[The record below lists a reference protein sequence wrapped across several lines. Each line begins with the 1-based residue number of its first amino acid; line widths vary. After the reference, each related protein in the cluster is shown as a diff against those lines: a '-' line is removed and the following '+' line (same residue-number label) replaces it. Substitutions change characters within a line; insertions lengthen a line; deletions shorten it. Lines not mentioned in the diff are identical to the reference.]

1 MYRTML
7 RSLLCATVLALLI
20 GHVSTATAAG
30 TLFVTDLN
38 GDPYAQSNVGRVLA
52 FDATTGQYLRTVVTG
67 LTVPSAV
74 TIGPGGLLY
83 VTNSGT
89 GQVLSFNPSSN
100 NVPASSGSVYAS
112 GIFAPGG
119 LLYDRSDNSMFVSQL
134 AATQTGFFG
143 EDVYHFN
150 SSGQLVTTDGTGG
163 IIGVGSGQTGR
174 AGMALDSNHNLY
186 VGTFDLN
193 SGSIL
198 EFTAASHYV
207 NSSTF
212 ATQAF
217 GASQMVFRNGNLL
230 VDAQFE
236 GAVLQYDSSGNFTP
250 SNPYIYLGSSAFNS
264 GLIGHGSNSLF
275 VSSIGSG
282 TGPGQI
288 GLYNID
294 TGAPLHTGSDDL
306 IDMNTLAA
314 ANGGTGVPNTNSFQP
329 SSAFTYFL
337 PGDFNLDG
345 TRTTADIQSMMQA
358 LTNPNG
364 FESANDLSADELA
377 QLGDL
382 NGDGK
387 FNGADLQTLLADL
400 KGLPP
405 VNAPEPSS
413 LLLAGISL
421 AIVAFQVR
429 GRMLQ

>member
-1 MYRTML
+1 MCHSML
-7 RSLLCATVLALLI
+7 RSLLCASLVPLLLI
-20 GHVSTATAAG
+20 GHVYTAAANPSAG

-52 FDATTGQYLRTVVTG
+52 FDASTGLYLRTVVTG

-89 GQVLSFNPSSN
+89 GQVLSFNPASN
-100 NVPASSGSVYAS
+100 NVPASSGAVFAS

-119 LLYDRSDNSMFVSQL
+119 LLYDRTDNSMFVSQL
-134 AATQTGFFG
+134 AATQTGFVG
-143 EDVYHFN
+143 EDIYHFN

-163 IIGVGSGQTGR
+163 IIGVGTGQTGR

-186 VGTFDLN
+186 VGAFDN

-198 EFTAASHYV
+198 EFTSASHYV

-217 GASQMVFRNGNLL
+217 GPSQMVFRNGNLL

-250 SNPYIYLGSSAFNS
+250 SNPYIFLSPTAFNS
-264 GLIGHGSNSLF
+264 GLIGHGSNGLF
-275 VSSIGSG
+275 VSAIGSG

-294 TGAPLHTGSDDL
+294 TGSATSGQRRLH
-306 IDMNTLAA
+306 
-314 ANGGTGVPNTNSFQP
+314 
-329 SSAFTYFL
+329 
-337 PGDFNLDG
+337 
-345 TRTTADIQSMMQA
+345 
-358 LTNPNG
+358 
-364 FESANDLSADELA
+364 
-377 QLGDL
+377 
-382 NGDGK
+382 
-387 FNGADLQTLLADL
+387 
-400 KGLPP
+400 
-405 VNAPEPSS
+405 
-413 LLLAGISL
+413 
-421 AIVAFQVR
+421 
-429 GRMLQ
+429 